1 MQSKHSFYY
10 WPNLHVLRTLG
21 SLLHSFFFLT
31 SSMHCGLV
39 VCVCGLHAFF
49 FITVAMH
56 VLNVQGLEGMMCTM
70 HMHFNLLLAQRT
82 MYVLQAPPSLVSH
95 SFIISCFLF
104 VHMFSRERGGNY

>member
-1 MQSKHSFYY
+1 MA
-10 WPNLHVLRTLG
+10 
-21 SLLHSFFFLT
+21 LL
-31 SSMHCGLV
+31 
-39 VCVCGLHAFF
+39 CVFVGFMRFF